1 MSAPAS
7 APSSATRRRWRP
19 CVACVRRG
27 LLLALALALGAAV
40 TVPVATQPAGGAR
53 EVVGPA
59 AAPAPAGS
67 SGSAAP
73 ARDTPVSTVAATAT
87 PATAA
92 PTPVF
97 EFAPATLPAARAGQ
111 RYGPLPLVRHD
122 GAAVVF
128 AVDGDLEASGLAVS
142 ADGVLGGEAVRAGRY
157 RFTLTLVGAPGVSAP
172 LRQSFTLQVRPA
184 AGATAPAPTA
194 APAPPTPV
202 QVPRKVLD
210 QLPTLPE
217 GRHVRSWKLG
227 VADIERLVE
236 TTVEAAAAREA
247 QAQREAGWEPVPG
260 AEPSAAAVA
269 AGARLQQQLQAALAG
284 LLDVEYATASQFST
298 ALAQQV
304 RAACLK
310 LVDAAA
316 AAQGRDSTPL
326 DRAAC
331 DAPAAPSTPPAASP
345 QRAGTAPGAA
355 PAMLTLQQA
364 RQELLPD
371 DLLQTITTLA
381 VRRHTLAQARPV
393 RWTGEGC
400 GCVLVQ
406 RENLVYG
413 LLPFW
418 HPGTDEQ
425 PMQVDFSAH
434 ERIGYLAALLENDG
448 RVSRAAGWDDEHP
461 DGLVRALRHG
471 TQLDLVVYRS
481 DWGPLLALQGQA
493 REQALN
499 RAVDELTAMVQTPLR
514 AWWRPWVRAALPGWP
529 QPTHLYSGL
538 TLHFDDMP
546 PGEAS
551 QRWLV
556 DMVKALVPRLAAAGR
571 GLSLQ
576 VVVRGEK
583 LARPEGI
590 ALAVRL
596 LELTGSL
603 RPAGDTDIDQGARR
617 TLRPRVPTRLLV
629 LLDEP
634 TTETKKTL
642 REALDRSAVLRSHQR
657 VDFMGALLPMMA
669 HPAGEQPAA
678 MTDQQAFQFDADLAY
693 HDWQY
698 GGAGLWPVADASR
711 GAGAQAVQL
720 LHRNMRNS
728 ERLWKER
735 WRLTHRVCDAV
746 CPQRTAWRLVLHGL
760 LLLGGVSL
768 AAFVF
773 SCRVRAI
780 GLPMVVWMW
789 GGLAATGGV
798 FWLLLTCDPA
808 LHNLSESNVPLVALF
823 SAGLLGALWMLV
835 QRRVPA
841 P

>member
-1 MSAPAS
+1 
-7 APSSATRRRWRP
+7 
-19 CVACVRRG
+19 VACVRRG
-27 LLLALALALGAAV
+27 LLLALALALGAVV
-40 TVPVATQPAGGAR
+40 TVPVATQPAGTAGEAA
-53 EVVGPA
+53 GPA

-67 SGSAAP
+67 AAP
-73 ARDTPVSTVAATAT
+73 ATDTPASTAPAPAA
-87 PATAA
+87 
-92 PTPVF
+92 TPVF
-97 EFAPATLPAARAGQ
+97 EFAPATLPAGRVGQ
-111 RYGPLPLVRHD
+111 RYGPLPLVRHS

-128 AVDGDLEASGLAVS
+128 ALEGDLETSGLAVS

-172 LRQSFTLQVRPA
+172 LRQTFTLQVRPA
-184 AGATAPAPTA
+184 AGVAAPAPTA
-194 APAPPTPV
+194 APAPPAPV
-202 QVPRKVLD
+202 QVPRTVLD

-236 TTVEAAAAREA
+236 AAVEAAAAREA

-269 AGARLQQQLQAALAG
+269 AGARLRPQLESALAG
-284 LLDVEYATASQFST
+284 LLDTEYATASQFST

-316 AAQGRDSTPL
+316 ADQGRDSTPV

-331 DAPAAPSTPPAASP
+331 DAPATPAPPATRSPPTAASP
-345 QRAGTAPGAA
+345 QPVGTAPGSA

-364 RQELLPD
+364 RRELLPD
-371 DLLQTITTLA
+371 DLLQAITTLA

-406 RENLVYG
+406 RENMVYG

-418 HPGTDEQ
+418 HPGTEEH
-425 PMQVDFSAH
+425 PMQVDFSAY

-461 DGLVRALRHG
+461 DGLVQALRHG
-471 TQLDLVVYRS
+471 TLLDLVVYRS

-493 REQALN
+493 REQALH
-499 RAVDELTAMVQTPLR
+499 RAVDELMAMVQTPLR

-538 TLHFDDMP
+538 TLHFDEMP

-556 DMVKALVPRLAAAGR
+556 DMVNALVPRLAAAGR

-583 LARPEGI
+583 LAQPEGI

-678 MTDQQAFQFDADLAY
+678 MTPRQAFQFDADLAY

-698 GGAGLWPVADASR
+698 GGAGLWPVADAGR

-728 ERLWKER
+728 ERLWEER

-768 AAFVF
+768 AAFAF

-808 LHNLSESNVPLVALF
+808 LHDLSESNAPLVALF